1 MRCWAFR
8 MAQRLAPPPSTRALQ
23 SCPPAAP
30 ALADY
35 EVVGVHAWSSPGAY
49 PAFDPPEDYGPFKLA
64 DGLFHAAALE
74 NAVSAMEIAA
84 IEGRLAAQM
93 AAAHVRA
100 VRRGCTAGEA
110 AVAGRAAA
118 AAVTSKGDGILK
130 ASGGLRE
137 GEQAEGWLASGAAA
151 AA

>member
-1 MRCWAFR
+1 
-8 MAQRLAPPPSTRALQ
+8 MAQRVAPPPSTRALR

-30 ALADY
+30 APADY

-93 AAAHVRA
+93 AATHVRA

-118 AAVTSKGDGILK
+118 AAVTSKGDGVLA

-137 GEQAEGWLASGAAA
+137 GEQAEGRLASGAAA